1 LHGTERG
8 NALKLYGV
16 SKFGKEAS
24 PRLATHLKDQRKV
37 LKARH
42 KMAPGQGYSFSF
54 IFLIFDIP
62 DSEHIKNAVILLN
75 LSQVKYLSFYL
86 KETYADI
93 ISKPKT

>member
-1 LHGTERG
+1 
-8 NALKLYGV
+8 
-16 SKFGKEAS
+16 
-24 PRLATHLKDQRKV
+24 
-37 LKARH
+37 
-42 KMAPGQGYSFSF
+42 MAPGQGYSFSF